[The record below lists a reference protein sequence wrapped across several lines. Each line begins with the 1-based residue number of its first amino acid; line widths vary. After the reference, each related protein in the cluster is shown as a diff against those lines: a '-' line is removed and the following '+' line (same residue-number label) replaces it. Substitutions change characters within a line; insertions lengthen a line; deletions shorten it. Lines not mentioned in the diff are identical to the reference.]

1 VPSAAFATSPALNRI
16 GGTLPDVAARIRLV
30 VLFGGQS
37 AEHEVSCTTAA
48 SVLGAVD
55 PERYD
60 VVPVGITTDGRW
72 VVAGDAMGALA
83 AGAKALSPVGEEIDP
98 LPALVP
104 TGGTGSAERTVVF
117 PLLHGPLGED
127 GTVQGMLELADV
139 PFVGSGVLGS
149 ALAMDK
155 AKTKEVCAAA
165 GIPVG
170 RWLTRRDGLVE
181 DGFVDV
187 VERELGW
194 PVFVKPAN
202 MGSSVGVSKVK
213 TADELLPAIDAAF
226 AHDEW
231 VIVEEAI
238 SGRELECA
246 VLGLLTPRASVVGA
260 ELVIP
265 ADVPASVSDSL
276 RALALQAFDVV
287 RAEGLARVDFFYEE
301 GGRGLLLNEVNT
313 MPGFTPYSMYPQL
326 WAATGLPYDELIDS
340 LVSLAIERYDR
351 RATRRR
357 GLSAGS

>member
-1 VPSAAFATSPALNRI
+1 
-16 GGTLPDVAARIRLV
+16 VAERIRLV

-72 VVAGDAMGALA
+72 VVAEDAMGALA
-83 AGAKALSPVGEEIDP
+83 AGAKALAPVGREIDP
-98 LPALVP
+98 LPAVVP
-104 TGGTGSAERTVVF
+104 TGDAVERTVVF

-127 GTVQGMLELADV
+127 GTVQGLLELAGV
-139 PFVGSGVLGS
+139 PYVGTGVLGS

-155 AKTKEVCAAA
+155 AKAKEACVTA

-170 RWLTRRDGLVE
+170 RWLARRDGTV
-181 DGFVDV
+181 DDAFVDEV
-187 VERELGW
+187 DRELGW

-202 MGSSVGVSKVK
+202 MGSSVGVTKVK
-213 TADELLPAIDAAF
+213 TAAELLPAIDVALAY
-226 AHDEW
+226 DEW
-231 VIVEEAI
+231 VVVEEAI
-238 SGRELECA
+238 VGRELECA
-246 VLGLLTPRASVVGA
+246 VLGLLTPRASVVGEIVPKA
-260 ELVIP
+260 EFYDYDDKYSGEGADLFIP
-265 ADVPASVSDSL
+265 ADVAAEVSDEL
-276 RALALQAFDVV
+276 RALALRAFDAV
-287 RAEGLARVDFFYEE
+287 RAEGLARIDFFFEE

-326 WAATGLPYDELIDS
+326 WAATGLPYDELIDQ
-340 LVSLAIERYDR
+340 LVSLAIERYER

-357 GLSAGS
+357 GLPTAD